1 MCNSQNNEIKLCTK
15 TVLEIFENNFFIPS
29 YQRGYRWTEK
39 EVERLLDDIHDNKS
53 PNYCLQPV
61 VVKKKED
68 NSFELIDGQQRIT
81 TLFILLQYIKAKF
94 NIPIKLITELEYETR
109 PKSRE
114 YITQLAENIKNADAK
129 QVTKEYDNIDFFHI
143 YNAQKT
149 INKWF
154 FCENRFNES
163 ERVIA
168 AFEIFVA
175 LNKTVK
181 VIWYE
186 ICENE
191 DAISLFT
198 RLNIGKI
205 PLTNAELVKALFL
218 ADSNET
224 LPENKK
230 QEIAFQWDYI
240 EKELHDEI
248 FWNFLTRQKTYQTY
262 IDLILKLAANPEDTA
277 FDEYSTFFYFN
288 DKLSKNETTVQKL
301 WEEVLKIFYLLKE
314 WYGDYE
320 LYHKIGYLIAS
331 DTNSLLYLYKIS
343 EGKTKTVFKTK
354 LTEEIE
360 KSIEKITDIDDFS
373 YESNRQST
381 QNLLLLF
388 NIETIRQTNN
398 KSYRFPFHI
407 YNKLIW
413 SIEHIHAQNSEDLPE
428 NKWKDWLN
436 DHKGYFENN
445 DTQKKVLEK
454 INTALKKLEEKKLSS
469 NEFMSLQ
476 NEILNSFSEKN
487 ESNIHSVDN
496 LALLSRNNNSAL
508 NNSIF
513 PIKRNKIIQ
522 MDMGKGENKGNKDIF
537 IPPCTKNVFLKYY
550 TPSDKEQV
558 NYWGQ
563 EDRDAYKQAI
573 VETLKEYG
581 IKENKEENNE

>member
-1 MCNSQNNEIKLCTK
+1 MYNSQNNEIKLCTK

-39 EVERLLDDIHDNKS
+39 EVERLLNDIYANKGK
-53 PNYCLQPV
+53 NYCLQPV
-61 VVKKKED
+61 VVKKLAENK
-68 NSFELIDGQQRIT
+68 FELIDGQQRIT
-81 TLFILLQYIKAKF
+81 TLFILLQYIKSEFK
-94 NIPIKLITELEYETR
+94 IPIKFETKLEYQTR
-109 PKSRE
+109 PDSADYLTDDNKNSKKSSE
-114 YITQLAENIKNADAK
+114 
-129 QVTKEYDNIDFFHI
+129 NIDFFHMYKALEKI
-143 YNAQKT
+143 RT
-149 INKWF
+149 WF
-154 FCENRFNES
+154 DDKDKLKKQSQNL
-163 ERVIA
+163 IA

-186 ICENE
+186 TGNQE
-191 DAISLFT
+191 DPIALFT

-248 FWNFLTRQKTYQTY
+248 FWSFLTKQGNYQTR
-262 IDLILKLAANPEDTA
+262 IDLVLNLVANSENKNKYD
-277 FDEYSTFFYFN
+277 TFFYFN
-288 DKLSKNETTVQKL
+288 DDENKNKLSERWDKIIQ
-301 WEEVLKIFYLLKE
+301 IFYLLKE
-314 WYGDYE
+314 WYEDYE

-331 DTNSLLYLYKIS
+331 DTKSLLDLYKIS
-343 EGKTKTVFKTK
+343 NDNRTKTVFKTK

-445 DTQKKVLEK
+445 DTQKEVLEK

-522 MDMGKGENKGNKDIF
+522 MDMGKGENKSKKDIF

-563 EDRDAYKQAI
+563 EDKAAYKKAI